1 MGALKKLLDKAEA
14 AEARDRWDLV
24 QYYLSQA
31 LALAQLNSDT
41 EYLPSNRRHDN

>member
-14 AEARDRWDLV
+14 AEANGRWDMV

-31 LALAQLNSDT
+31 IELAKLNSDT
-41 EYLPSNRRHDN
+41 EYLPYSQKGK